1 MAVRSSRAVEVNKR
15 LGLVLVL
22 TAFGVYAAV
31 NLTGPQ
37 GVSALFGKWNELEKL
52 QRENAALAGKLEER
66 KEKLR
71 ILQGSAAQQELE
83 IRRKLKR
90 LKKGET
96 IYDVPDPEPQPETKK

>member
-1 MAVRSSRAVEVNKR
+1 MAVRSSRAVQVYKR
-15 LGLVLVL
+15 FGLVLVL
-22 TAFGVYAAV
+22 TIFGVYAAV

-37 GVSALFGKWNELEKL
+37 GVSALFGKWNELEKI
-52 QRENAALAGKLEER
+52 QHENAALAGKLEER
-66 KEKLR
+66 KDKLR
-71 ILQGSAAQQELE
+71 ILKESAVQQELE

>member
-1 MAVRSSRAVEVNKR
+1 MAVRSSRAVQVYKR
-15 LGLVLVL
+15 FGLVLVL
-22 TAFGVYAAV
+22 SVFGVYAAV

-37 GVSALFGKWNELEKL
+37 GVSALFGKWNELERI
-52 QRENAALAGKLEER
+52 QRENATLAGKLEDR

-71 ILQGSAAQQELE
+71 ILKENAVQQELE

-96 IYDVPDPEPQPETKK
+96 IYDVPDPEPEPPK

>member
-1 MAVRSSRAVEVNKR
+1 MAVRSSRAVQVYKR
-15 LGLVLVL
+15 FGLVLVL
-22 TAFGVYAAV
+22 TVVGVYAAV

-37 GVSALFGKWNELEKL
+37 GVSALFGKWNELERI
-52 QRENAALAGKLEER
+52 QRENANLASKLEAR

-71 ILQGSAAQQELE
+71 LLKESAVQQELE

-96 IYDVPDPEPQPETKK
+96 IYDVPDPEPEPETIK